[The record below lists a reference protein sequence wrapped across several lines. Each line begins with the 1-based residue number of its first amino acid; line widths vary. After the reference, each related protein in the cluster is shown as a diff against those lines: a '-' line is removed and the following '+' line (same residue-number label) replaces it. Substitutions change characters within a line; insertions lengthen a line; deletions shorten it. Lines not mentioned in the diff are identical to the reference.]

1 MRIYH
6 KKNFWAGLG
15 MAALGILNLVLSLW
29 RRLPTRIC
37 TWSVTYYPMDTPF
50 AAWVAAGVLVA
61 LGIGEVILSRSH
73 RFSRWEE
80 INKTDERNQL
90 VRYRTYGAVL
100 RWTRWGCLVLIL
112 LAGYSTAL
120 TGNDFLLNS
129 VPGLIDALLLSW
141 VIQFAAWLYYRAKT

>member
-1 MRIYH
+1 
-6 KKNFWAGLG
+6 
-15 MAALGILNLVLSLW
+15 
-29 RRLPTRIC
+29 
-37 TWSVTYYPMDTPF
+37 
-50 AAWVAAGVLVA
+50 VLVA

>member
-1 MRIYH
+1 MRVFNRGRFSMGVLFIV
-6 KKNFWAGLG
+6 LG
-15 MAALGILNLVLSLW
+15 AVF
-29 RRLPTRIC
+29 PF
-37 TWSVTYYPMDTPF
+37 TYYPMDTPF

-120 TGNDFLLNS
+120 TGNDFL
-129 VPGLIDALLLSW
+129 
-141 VIQFAAWLYYRAKT
+141 